1 MKINREY
8 LCFIFCIA
16 LTMSSCPN
24 NCNNH
29 GSCVANVCTCDEMIG
44 IGGGKDLMY
53 VGADCSERI
62 II

>member
-1 MKINREY
+1 
-8 LCFIFCIA
+8 
-16 LTMSSCPN
+16 MSSCPN

>member
-24 NCNNH
+24 NCNGH
-29 GSCVANVCTCDEMIG
+29 GSCKDSVCSCDEIVASQ
-44 IGGGKDLMY
+44 GGNNLMY